1 NWKDESKPI
10 PIWVDS
16 WLENYKQQK
25 GFNSFINEIEKH
37 TLKEIPMND
46 IKGFLIQKY
55 LKSKLDNPQDCLKLS
70 YQYHQVKVSVYFDYY
85 KNTFNLY
92 LVLSYDKF
100 YYFTPLN
107 IDNLMIKNPYLN
119 DLPKEILQQ
128 VLDNG
133 SLKNFYNNM
142 REHMFDDIAK
152 GNYDNDSTFSMGIK
166 SNKNDNKNPFL
177 SHLKKATMTETHLN
191 FLNAQFNISKYILK
205 KIQAKGYTIVTT
217 SKATERKDLTLILD
231 KYGIEL

>member
-1 NWKDESKPI
+1 
-10 PIWVDS
+10 
-16 WLENYKQQK
+16 
-25 GFNSFINEIEKH
+25 
-37 TLKEIPMND
+37 
-46 IKGFLIQKY
+46 
-55 LKSKLDNPQDCLKLS
+55 
-70 YQYHQVKVSVYFDYY
+70 
-85 KNTFNLY
+85 
-92 LVLSYDKF
+92 
-100 YYFTPLN
+100 
-107 IDNLMIKNPYLN
+107 
-119 DLPKEILQQ
+119 
-128 VLDNG
+128 
-133 SLKNFYNNM
+133 M